1 MLALESSFWSELQHA
16 YGAAS
21 DIPALLSQ
29 LTNYPSEASY
39 QDEPWFTLWSSLCHQ
54 GDIYSASFAAV
65 PHIVRALAANPV
77 RASMSF
83 FLLPASIEVAR
94 ASSDIIAPPSLA
106 NAYFDALAQL
116 PRLTGEAS
124 RPGWSE
130 SMCTAALAATAAAT
144 GNHQT
149 AQLLLETEPSDIP
162 AVIKWLQS
170 R

>member
-1 MLALESSFWSELQHA
+1 MLALESSFWSELRHA
-16 YGAAS
+16 YGVAS

-29 LTNYPSEASY
+29 LASYPSEASY

-77 RASMSF
+77 QASMSF

-94 ASSDIIAPPSLA
+94 VSGGIIAPPSLA
-106 NAYFDALAQL
+106 NAYFEALAQL
-116 PRLTGEAS
+116 PMLAGAAAQ
-124 RPGWSE
+124 PGWSE
-130 SMCTAALAATAAAT
+130 SACTAALAATAAAT

-162 AVIKWLQS
+162 AVINWLQS

>member
-1 MLALESSFWSELQHA
+1 MLALDSPFWSELRHA
-16 YGAAS
+16 YGVAS

-29 LTNYPSEASY
+29 LTSYPNEASY

-65 PHIVRALAANPV
+65 PHIVETLTADPS

-94 ASSDIIAPPSLA
+94 ASSKIVVPTSLA
-106 NAYFDALAQL
+106 NSYFAALAKL
-116 PRLTGEAS
+116 PMLAGAAAQ
-124 RPGWSE
+124 PGWSE
-130 SMCTAALAATAAAT
+130 SLCTSALAATAAAT

-149 AQLLLETEPSDIP
+149 AQLLLETEQSDIP
-162 AVIKWLQS
+162 EVINWLQS

>member
-1 MLALESSFWSELQHA
+1 MLALDSPFWSELRHA
-16 YGAAS
+16 YGDAS

-29 LTNYPSEASY
+29 LSSFPSESSY

-65 PHIVRALAANPV
+65 PHIVKALAGDPS

-83 FLLPASIEVAR
+83 FLLPARIELERESKSTVVP
-94 ASSDIIAPPSLA
+94 ASLSAAYSKALVQLPSLA
-106 NAYFDALAQL
+106 AAAAQ
-116 PRLTGEAS
+116 PA
-124 RPGWSE
+124 WNE
-130 SMCTAALAATAAAT
+130 SICTSALAASAVAT

-149 AQLLLETEPSDIP
+149 ARLLLETEQGDIP
-162 AVIKWLQS
+162 EVLTWLQS